1 MSAQNDIGDL
11 VIGFAT
17 NVVGLVGMIV
27 SVLDDPLHKRQ
38 SFYYVMWSDGRL
50 LTHRADEFVE
60 HCHDNLWLTAN
71 NK

>member
-1 MSAQNDIGDL
+1 MSGQNSIGDL
-11 VIGFAT
+11 VIGFST
-17 NVVGLVGMIV
+17 DVVGLVGMIV

-50 LTHRADEFVE
+50 LAHKPDHFVE
-60 HCHDNLWLTAN
+60 HCHNNFWLVAN